1 MNNQFI
7 APYLRKRWED
17 ARKKVQTLS
26 PELFPQSSYL
36 RIDQTLVNGVGN
48 YVFDPMRQNGQQGTY
63 GQLLNR
69 NDLFLAYGMGL
80 FLIYEMTAN
89 PGSAVLATS
98 LSDLVAKAKVMGS
111 TDTIPVDVQCV
122 YGGSLRLQT
131 GTTVTFEALETSI
144 FNVSHQAANSG
155 TTNAAVVS
163 LDSSVLDEIFYTPEM
178 IAFAGTKEQTFS
190 LKFPCANTSVFQPA
204 SSPKGSV
211 GLSLIMLGFLVKNG
225 ALLLENYKGDVND
238 FLAPA

>member
-36 RIDQTLVNGVGN
+36 RIDQPLVNGVGN

-69 NDLFLAYGMGL
+69 NDF
-80 FLIYEMTAN
+80 
-89 PGSAVLATS
+89 
-98 LSDLVAKAKVMGS
+98 
-111 TDTIPVDVQCV
+111 

-155 TTNAAVVS
+155 TTETAVVS

-211 GLSLIMLGFLVKNG
+211 GLSLVMLGFLVKNG

>member
-1 MNNQFI
+1 MNNQII

-17 ARKKVQTLS
+17 ARKKVQSLS

-36 RIDQTLVNGVGN
+36 RIDQTLTDGVGS
-48 YVFDPMRQNGQQGTY
+48 YAFDPMRQNGQKGTY

-69 NDLFLAYGMGL
+69 NDLFLTYGVGL
-80 FLIYEMTAN
+80 FLNYQLTAN
-89 PGSAVLATS
+89 PGASVLATS

-111 TDTIPVDVQCV
+111 TDTIPVDVQCI
-122 YGGSLRLQT
+122 YNGALRLQT

-155 TTNAAVVS
+155 TTEAAVVS
-163 LDSSVLDEIFYTPEM
+163 LDSSILDEIFYTPEM
-178 IAFAGTKEQTFS
+178 IAFAGTKEQTFN
-190 LKFPCANTSVFQPA
+190 LTFPCANTSKFQPT

-225 ALLLENYKGDVND
+225 ALLLENYKGDVNS

>member
-1 MNNQFI
+1 
-7 APYLRKRWED
+7 
-17 ARKKVQTLS
+17 
-26 PELFPQSSYL
+26 
-36 RIDQTLVNGVGN
+36 
-48 YVFDPMRQNGQQGTY
+48 
-63 GQLLNR
+63 
-69 NDLFLAYGMGL
+69 
-80 FLIYEMTAN
+80 
-89 PGSAVLATS
+89 
-98 LSDLVAKAKVMGS
+98 MGS

-155 TTNAAVVS
+155 TTDAAVVS